1 MFDIS
6 FQEITLVAIIAL
18 IIIGPE
24 KLPALARTVGV
35 WVGKAR
41 RMAAS
46 VKADIDRELQ
56 TDELRKMLT
65 EQKAEM
71 EELRHIIDEN
81 RTGIEADLNKI
92 NTDLAQSD
100 SATAPKTPAIAE
112 PIATTSLPPPQPSGA
127 DIIVPSDGKA

>member
-1 MFDIS
+1 MFDVS
-6 FQEITLVAIIAL
+6 FQELTLVAIIAL

-24 KLPALARTVGV
+24 KLPAVARTVGV

-71 EELRHIIDEN
+71 EELRHIIDDS
-81 RTGIEADLNKI
+81 RTGIEADLDKI
-92 NTDLAQSD
+92 NSDLERSGLV
-100 SATAPKTPAIAE
+100 TAPETPAVAP
-112 PIATTSLPPPQPSGA
+112 PIAITSLPPAEPSDA
-127 DIIVPSDGKA
+127 SIIVPPDGKA